1 MSGSGYDKSAPA
13 WTPRVFQS
21 RLDPSWIDYNGHLRD
36 AYYTL
41 IASACIDALMD
52 DIGIDAAYRLES
64 HCTLYTL
71 EMHVRYLREV
81 KGDATLYSHQYLV
94 DCDTKRMRVLLAQR
108 TAGSPDPAAVVDLM
122 LLHVQQGATVSSAP
136 FPEAIQARL
145 AAWRSLRV
153 PEALIALGSRPML
166 LGLKA

>member
-1 MSGSGYDKSAPA
+1 VSGSGSDRSAPA

-52 DIGIDAAYRLES
+52 DIGIDAAYRRES
-64 HCTLYTL
+64 RCTLYTL

-153 PEALIALGSRPML
+153 PDALIALGSRPML
-166 LGLKA
+166 LGRKP

>member
-1 MSGSGYDKSAPA
+1 VSGSGFDKTAPA

-21 RLDPSWIDYNGHLRD
+21 CLDPSWIDYNGHLRD

-52 DIGIDAAYRLES
+52 DIGIDAAYRRES
-64 HCTLYTL
+64 HCTLYTVEL
-71 EMHVRYLREV
+71 HVRYLREIKDDGPV
-81 KGDATLYSHQYLV
+81 FSHQYLV
-94 DCDTKRMRVLLAQR
+94 DCDAKRMRVLLALR
-108 TAGSPDPAAVVDLM
+108 TGGSPDPAAVVDVM
-122 LLHVQQGATVSSAP
+122 LLHVHQGTTVSSAP

-153 PEALIALGSRPML
+153 SEALIALGSRPLL
-166 LGLKA
+166 LGRKP

>member
-1 MSGSGYDKSAPA
+1 MSGSGSDNAAPA

-41 IASACIDALMD
+41 VASACIDALMD
-52 DIGIDAAYRLES
+52 DIGIDAAYRRES

-81 KGDATLYSHQYLV
+81 KGDGTLYSHQYLV
-94 DCDTKRMRVLLAQR
+94 DCDSKRMRVLLALC

-122 LLHVQQGATVSSAP
+122 LLHVQQGATVRSAP
-136 FPEAIQARL
+136 FPAAIQARL

-153 PEALIALGSRPML
+153 PEALIELGSRPML
-166 LGLKA
+166 LGRKP

>member
-1 MSGSGYDKSAPA
+1 MSGSGSDNSAPA

-52 DIGIDAAYRLES
+52 DIGIDAAYRRES

-81 KGDATLYSHQYLV
+81 KGDATVYSHQHLV
-94 DCDTKRMRVLLAQR
+94 DCDSKRMRVLLALR
-108 TAGSPDPAAVVDLM
+108 TAGSADPAAVVDLM

-136 FPEAIQARL
+136 FPAAIQARL

-166 LGLKA
+166 LGRKP

>member
-1 MSGSGYDKSAPA
+1 VSGSGSDKSAPA

-108 TAGSPDPAAVVDLM
+108 TAGSPDAAAVVDLM

-166 LGLKA
+166 LGRKA

>member
-1 MSGSGYDKSAPA
+1 MSGSGSDKSAPA

-36 AYYTL
+36 AYYAL

-108 TAGSPDPAAVVDLM
+108 TAGSPDSAAVVDLM